1 LMVIAEYVKQQKG
14 NDLQS
19 IPGAGAAGGTAF
31 GLLAFLNAELKAGID
46 IVIEH
51 TKFESYFTN
60 QSVDLL
66 LTEEGKIDAQTNS
79 VKVVSGLA
87 EMANRYNI
95 PTVAIAGAIEENIN
109 PLYEKGFTAAFFILH
124 ESMSLL
130 KNILNREYLFV
141 NES

>member
-1 LMVIAEYVKQQKG
+1 QKG

-31 GLLAFLNAELKAGID
+31 RLLAFLNAELKPGID

-51 TKFESYFTN
+51 TEFESYFTK

-66 LTEEGKIDAQTNS
+66 LTGEGKIDAQTNS

-87 EMANRYNI
+87 EMANRYSV
-95 PTVAIAGAIEENIN
+95 PTVVSGGAFDENIY
-109 PLYEKGFTAAFFILH
+109 P
-124 ESMSLL
+124 
-130 KNILNREYLFV
+130 
-141 NES
+141 